1 MENYNYE
8 EEKSAI
14 LKRAEK
20 ADKVEQFIEGIGVHD
35 LYEVLFISADIAA
48 RKIAKEKHQ
57 PALRATAAF
66 YAEMAEKV
74 YFHRYE
80 KENPNG

>member
-1 MENYNYE
+1 M
-8 EEKSAI
+8 
-14 LKRAEK
+14 
-20 ADKVEQFIEGIGVHD
+20 HD

-80 KENPNG
+80 KEDPNG